1 MYREALKQAA
11 VDPSTGKIDIT
22 ILTTGLSGAA
32 RKRKAEITQALKKII
47 QGKGK
52 VSTLKHQKLYEEFR
66 ENSDFVSLVVLKNP
80 NFYSIAV
87 CQFTFVFE
95 VFYRK
100 IKGMSSIHMQV
111 MSL

>member
-1 MYREALKQAA
+1 M
-11 VDPSTGKIDIT
+11 DPSTGKIDIT

-66 ENSDFVSLVVLKNP
+66 ENSDFVSTPFKESQVIIIL
-80 NFYSIAV
+80 YS
-87 CQFTFVFE
+87 
-95 VFYRK
+95 
-100 IKGMSSIHMQV
+100 
-111 MSL
+111 